1 MWCRQFFPKRIG
13 ATSDSTVIVVDT
25 HVVLWL
31 ALDLARISVNAKSAI
46 AEARRNNEPLAISDI
61 SLLEISIA
69 DRKRRVRLNASL
81 ETFLSEI
88 ENRFSVLPVTSN
100 ICARAMAFPE
110 SFPHDPADRII
121 SATAILKASPLIT
134 ADDAIRRSRALTTIW

>member
-1 MWCRQFFPKRIG
+1 MILL
-13 ATSDSTVIVVDT
+13 DT

-31 ALDLARISVNAKSAI
+31 ALDLSRISVNAKTAI
-46 AEARRNNEPLAISDI
+46 AGARRNNQPLAISDI

-69 DRKRRVRLNASL
+69 DKKGRVKLNASL

-88 ENRFSVLPVTSN
+88 ESRFSVFPLTGN

-110 SFPHDPADRII
+110 TFPHDPADRII
-121 SATAILKASPLIT
+121 SATAILKGAPLIT
-134 ADDAIRRSRALTTIW
+134 ADGAIRRSRALTTIW